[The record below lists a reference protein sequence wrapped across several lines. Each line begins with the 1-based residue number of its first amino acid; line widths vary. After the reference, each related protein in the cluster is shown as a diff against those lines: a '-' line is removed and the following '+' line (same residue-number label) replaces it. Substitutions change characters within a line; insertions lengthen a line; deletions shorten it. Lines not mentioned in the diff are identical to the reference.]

1 MKKSNSKTIDDIDAI
16 TADFDSISVDLQ
28 SMVSEKA
35 KNNKKEE
42 SAKNVGDN
50 QNTNSQ
56 NQEEKTGNIFQD
68 IYDALTYQCVLLKSI
83 QTTLDSISIHTFDT
97 ARNTDRIHH

>member
-16 TADFDSISVDLQ
+16 TDSISVDLQ
-28 SMVSEKA
+28 SIVSEKA

-68 IYDALTYQCVLLKSI
+68 IYKLLTYQCVLLKSI
-83 QTTLDSISIHTFDT
+83 QTKLDDIATYAFEI

>member
-28 SMVSEKA
+28 NVASEEA

-56 NQEEKTGNIFQD
+56 NQEEQPFNILSE
-68 IYDALTYQCVLLKSI
+68 IYKAVGLQCQLLELIRKELTYIGCAAYGI
-83 QTTLDSISIHTFDT
+83 E
-97 ARNTDRIHH
+97 RNTDRIRP